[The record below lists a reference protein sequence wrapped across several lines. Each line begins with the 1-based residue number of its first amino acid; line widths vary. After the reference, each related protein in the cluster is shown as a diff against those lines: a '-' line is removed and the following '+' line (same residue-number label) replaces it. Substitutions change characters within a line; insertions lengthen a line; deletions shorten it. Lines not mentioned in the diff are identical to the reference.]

1 MLSVISR
8 GFFISRLSKKI
19 VSLRSGLSE
28 LLLETGIPI
37 DVLYNKF
44 KNRRCFNDMTV
55 RQIMSGFMLEKLP
68 DLGFGNIAEYA
79 YDCSDWEQLIE
90 KLYIKLL

>member
-1 MLSVISR
+1 
-8 GFFISRLSKKI
+8 
-19 VSLRSGLSE
+19 
-28 LLLETGIPI
+28 
-37 DVLYNKF
+37 
-44 KNRRCFNDMTV
+44 MTV

-90 KLYIKLL
+90 KIVHKTVVSADYE